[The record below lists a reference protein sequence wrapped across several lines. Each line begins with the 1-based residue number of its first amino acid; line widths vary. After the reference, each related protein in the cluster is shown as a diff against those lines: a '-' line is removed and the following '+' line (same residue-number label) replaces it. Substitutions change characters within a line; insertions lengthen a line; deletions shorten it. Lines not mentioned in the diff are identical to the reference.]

1 MINVWLQQKVTP
13 DQLNYLCPICN
24 NYLTVGYNEFCE
36 NCINGYIEHKHKLFF
51 YGQTKIRI
59 MKSLI
64 DTKKLIFDAIYE
76 KLESENVEKIL
87 LVLGLHSDKYSV
99 HIKPI
104 DATRA
109 MILKLEPSET
119 SMIKRLFVTKM
130 KYKIKEVEKYKNI
143 IVSITKDNKDFEIFL
158 NDYNDEVT
166 KFEI

>member
-1 MINVWLQQKVTP
+1 
-13 DQLNYLCPICN
+13 
-24 NYLTVGYNEFCE
+24 
-36 NCINGYIEHKHKLFF
+36 
-51 YGQTKIRI
+51 